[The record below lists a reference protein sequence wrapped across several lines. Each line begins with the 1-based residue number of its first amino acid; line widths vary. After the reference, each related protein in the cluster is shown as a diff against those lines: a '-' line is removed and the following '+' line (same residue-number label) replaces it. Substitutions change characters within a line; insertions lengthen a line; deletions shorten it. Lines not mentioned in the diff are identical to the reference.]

1 MRLCRLWRV
10 TTGLCAGGL
19 VTLAGCGTPGA
30 PLPPTLNLPR
40 PVADLSA
47 ERHGNTVALHWTTPA
62 KTTDKLPLRG
72 DIRMTLCRKADAT
85 QCTPIPGT
93 TETPGSAA
101 TYEDLLPAALTT
113 GAARLLEYHL
123 IAANNH
129 DRSAGD
135 SNTVLVVGGEG
146 PQGVTALT
154 AAVIERGVLLHWHR
168 EEQPAQPV
176 MYVLRRELVVNGA
189 PGETGKNTSP
199 KMQRLT
205 LTANGGSDPGLA
217 LDETARAGD
226 TYRYTVER
234 VERVE
239 IAGASYDLGGFLS
252 DPVTVEVRDTFPPR
266 VPSGLAAVGTAATG
280 GVPAAID
287 LSWSANTENDL
298 AGYFVYR
305 RDVTAGQATAARL
318 NANAAPAP
326 AFHDAGVTVGH
337 RYAYS
342 VSAVDR
348 TGNESARSGET
359 EETAPQ

>member
-1 MRLCRLWRV
+1 M
-10 TTGLCAGGL
+10 GLCAGGM
-19 VTLAGCGTPGA
+19 VMLAGCGTPGA

-113 GAARLLEYHL
+113 GAPRLLEYHL

-129 DRSAGD
+129 DRSAGE
-135 SNTVLVVGGEG
+135 SNAVLVVGGEV

-168 EEQPAQPV
+168 EEQPAHPV
-176 MYVLRRELVVNGA
+176 MYVLQRELIVNGA
-189 PGETGKNTSP
+189 PGQVGENAAP
-199 KMQRLT
+199 KIQRLT
-205 LTANGGSDPGLA
+205 LTANGRSDPGLA
-217 LDETARAGD
+217 LDETARAGN

-239 IAGASYDLGGFLS
+239 IAGASYDVGGFLS
-252 DPVTVEVRDTFPPR
+252 DPVTVEVRDTFPPQ
-266 VPSGLAAVGTAATG
+266 VPSGLAAIGTTEGEGA
-280 GVPAAID
+280 PSAID
-287 LSWSANTENDL
+287 LSWSANTESDL
-298 AGYFVYR
+298 AGYFIYR
-305 RDVTAGQATAARL
+305 RDVTASQGSAARL
-318 NANAAPAP
+318 NAALAA
-326 AFHDAGVTVGH
+326 AFHDAAVTAGH

-348 TGNESARSGET
+348 TGNESARSTET